1 MADRTGG
8 PGGAGTAGGTGSTG
22 GTGGTGSAGGTGGA
36 GKAAGGGTGEQWRV
50 DFDAEVVFSNGGA
63 LQTQGFRLDIPGDAI
78 GDEELGELLVRHLG
92 LLMVGATKITR
103 KRLIREP
110 HKGSRNTAAGPA
122 RPRTTDLTS
131 PTTRATWPPAEP
143 PATEA
148 ALRGDGPGDDG
159 LGGDRPGGD
168 GREGDQQGG
177 DGSGGGAGPGGR
189 RAGGGPELADL
200 VDLPVVLVRLTGAAE
215 PVADRL
221 ALAPF
226 RLAGHAVV
234 IETGRPDGPYLTE
247 EAVALL
253 AGQGAVLVATDGTC
267 RTGAVADALG
277 VAGVPLVTGLTG
289 LAALPAE
296 GARLHVVP
304 TPNPAYTRV
313 YAVTPPPQLTPA
325 PPPPGGPT
333 SQPHRPPGAH
343 PPASPVPWASAASP
357 TP

>member
-36 GKAAGGGTGEQWRV
+36 GKAAGGGTGDQWRV

-159 LGGDRPGGD
+159 LGGDGPGGDELGGDGPGGDGPGGDRAEGDELGGDELGGDRPGGD

-226 RLAGHAVV
+226 RLAGQAVV

-313 YAVTPPPQLTPA
+313 YAVTPPPN
-325 PPPPGGPT
+325 
-333 SQPHRPPGAH
+333 
-343 PPASPVPWASAASP
+343 
-357 TP
+357 